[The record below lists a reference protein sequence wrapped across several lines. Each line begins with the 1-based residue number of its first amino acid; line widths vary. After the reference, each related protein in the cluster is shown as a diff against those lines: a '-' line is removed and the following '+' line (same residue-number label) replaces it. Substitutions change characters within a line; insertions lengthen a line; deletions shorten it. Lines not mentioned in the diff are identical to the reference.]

1 MPMIATLEGMIS
13 EKLKDQIVVDV
24 NGVGYGVY
32 VSLED
37 YGRLEKDET
46 KKIYIYEHVR
56 EQAHDLFGFIERDTQ
71 NLFEQLINVNGVGPK
86 MALNLLS
93 IGNTS
98 EVRQA
103 VAEGNLKFL
112 QLASGVGRRVA
123 ERIVIELKNK
133 VGLLPADLDDT
144 SIFKSETSSM
154 KDEAVEALI
163 SLGFDM
169 TDATKVLK
177 DIDPNLSTEDRIKLA
192 LKKG

>member
-1 MPMIATLEGMIS
+1 MIATLEGTIS
-13 EKLKDQIVVDV
+13 EKLKDQVVIDV

-37 YGRLEKDET
+37 YSNLDKDET
-46 KKIYIYEHVR
+46 KKLYIYEHVR
-56 EQAHDLFGFIERDTQ
+56 EQAHDLFGFTERDTQ
-71 NLFEQLINVNGVGPK
+71 NLFEQLLEVNGVGPK

-103 VAEGNLKFL
+103 IADGNLKFL
-112 QLASGVGRRVA
+112 QMANGVGRRVA

-133 VGLLPADLDDT
+133 VGLSPADLGDT
-144 SIFKSETSSM
+144 AIFKSETSSM
-154 KDEAVEALI
+154 KDEAVEALMA
-163 SLGFDM
+163 LGYDIN
-169 TDATKVLK
+169 DATKALK
-177 DIDPNLSTEDRIKLA
+177 DIDSSLSTEKRIKLA

>member
-1 MPMIATLEGMIS
+1 MIATLEGMIS

>member
-1 MPMIATLEGMIS
+1 MIATLEGKIS

-37 YGRLEKDET
+37 YGRLERDEV

-71 NLFEQLINVNGVGPK
+71 NLFEQLLDVNGVGPK

-103 VAEGNLKFL
+103 IAEGNLKFL
-112 QLASGVGRRVA
+112 QTASGVGRRVA

-133 VGLLPADLDDT
+133 VGLSPADLDDT
-144 SIFKSETSSM
+144 AIFKSETSSM

-177 DIDPNLSTEDRIKLA
+177 DVDPNLPTEERIKLA
-192 LKKG
+192 LRKG